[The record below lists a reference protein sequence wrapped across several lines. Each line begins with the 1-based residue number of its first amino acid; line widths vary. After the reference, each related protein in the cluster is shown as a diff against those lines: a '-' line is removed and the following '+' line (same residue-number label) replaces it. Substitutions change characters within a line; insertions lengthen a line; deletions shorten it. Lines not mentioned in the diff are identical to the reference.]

1 MSNRINPYSNALS
14 RYQQVPRPDAGQA
27 GAEQVQ
33 RSQAPTAAS
42 RPEAVAP
49 AAQTTAQD
57 LSRAEQQLINR
68 YFPASEAM
76 TLRVYGANRN
86 AQTINPG
93 ALGSRL
99 DLKG

>member
-1 MSNRINPYSNALS
+1 MSNRINPYSNALN
-14 RYQQVPRPDAGQA
+14 RYQQVSRPDAGQG

-33 RSQAPTAAS
+33 RSQAPNPPQRT
-42 RPEAVAP
+42 ETVAP
-49 AAQTTAQD
+49 AAKTTPQD
-57 LSRAEQQLINR
+57 LSRAEQQMINR
-68 YFPASEAM
+68 YFPESEAM